1 MKKLVN
7 SFLIFHNEIK
17 EECKINKVQ
26 FFNWYIL
33 KPTTLF
39 LVVVVWITIL

>member
-1 MKKLVN
+1 MKKLID
-7 SFLIFHNEIK
+7 SFLVFHNEIK

-33 KPTTLF
+33 KPTA
-39 LVVVVWITIL
+39 LVLAIAVWITL